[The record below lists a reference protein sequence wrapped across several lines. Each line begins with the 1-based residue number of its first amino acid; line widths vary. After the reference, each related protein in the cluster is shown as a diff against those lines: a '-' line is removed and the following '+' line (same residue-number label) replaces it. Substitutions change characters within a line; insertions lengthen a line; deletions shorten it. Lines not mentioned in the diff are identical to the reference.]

1 MGFYQLPASAQGDT
15 GLILGYVWSE
25 DTNCLMH
32 DVISVSGN
40 SGGAK
45 RSESTSSLLSL
56 SLETPNLVRAV
67 LPNASPLGKQQPQ
80 LLTCAWDQDA
90 FFTDELL
97 SSPIL
102 KDLEKQV
109 PSAKHTGGGT
119 PHPHLNKPLPLL
131 QGQSLR
137 NWFWKW
143 ICVSMTLCSW
153 VISQ

>member
-56 SLETPNLVRAV
+56 SLETPNLVIELSFPM
-67 LPNASPLGKQQPQ
+67 LPHWGSSSPSSSPVP
-80 LLTCAWDQDA
+80 
-90 FFTDELL
+90 EIRML
-97 SSPIL
+97 SSLMSCFQVLSL
-102 KDLEKQV
+102 K
-109 PSAKHTGGGT
+109 T
-119 PHPHLNKPLPLL
+119 
-131 QGQSLR
+131 
-137 NWFWKW
+137 
-143 ICVSMTLCSW
+143 
-153 VISQ
+153 